1 MDSALRGP
9 SLKLGAF
16 SARTHLSVR
25 TILRALTQ
33 IETFADLRQ
42 RRRVCHCLIQVI
54 ADGEQWAAPMDAFI
68 DEVVRRSIRHTRL
81 ILRQG
86 SHNWPVARLA
96 LRRFWPI
103 WRRRLR
109 MIQACPVF
117 APLSPPLIA
126 HGCVRTDSICRRLS
140 RMSRSARRLRCV
152 ADRLTCPEEC

>member
-1 MDSALRGP
+1 
-9 SLKLGAF
+9 
-16 SARTHLSVR
+16 LSFR

-81 ILRQG
+81 MLRQG

-96 LRRFWPI
+96 LRKILADLETSAPDDPSLQ
-103 WRRRLR
+103 RLR
-109 MIQACPVF
+109 TF
-117 APLSPPLIA
+117 IA
-126 HGCVRTDSICRRLS
+126 STDR
-140 RMSRSARRLRCV
+140 AWLREN
-152 ADRLTCPEEC
+152 R

>member
-81 ILRQG
+81 MLRQG

-96 LRRFWPI
+96 LRKILADLETSAPDDPSLQ
-103 WRRRLR
+103 RLR
-109 MIQACPVF
+109 TF
-117 APLSPPLIA
+117 IA
-126 HGCVRTDSICRRLS
+126 STDR
-140 RMSRSARRLRCV
+140 AWLREN
-152 ADRLTCPEEC
+152 R